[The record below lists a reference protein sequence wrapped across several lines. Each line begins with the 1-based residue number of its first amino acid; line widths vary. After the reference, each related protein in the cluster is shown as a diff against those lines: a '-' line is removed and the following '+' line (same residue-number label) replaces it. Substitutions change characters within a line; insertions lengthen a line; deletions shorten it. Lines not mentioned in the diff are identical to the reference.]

1 MRVILI
7 PVKKILTPQVRV
19 KDQLA
24 QGKVRVKV
32 RVKVKVRVRVRVK
45 VNEELALGKVR
56 VIFCVNVI
64 VAGGRSALRP
74 H

>member
-1 MRVILI
+1 MILI
-7 PVKKILTPQVRV
+7 PVKKLLTPQVGV

-32 RVKVKVRVRVRVK
+32 RVK
-45 VNEELALGKVR
+45 EELALGKVR

>member
-19 KDQLA
+19 K
-24 QGKVRVKV
+24 
-32 RVKVKVRVRVRVK
+32 
-45 VNEELALGKVR
+45 EELALGKVR

>member
-7 PVKKILTPQVRV
+7 PVKKLLTPQVGV

-32 RVKVKVRVRVRVK
+32 KVRVK
-45 VNEELALGKVR
+45 EELALGKVR